1 MFVVYLTI
9 YKGSILPPFYIGSTK
24 LATAMSGEYFGS
36 VKSKKWKEKFEN
48 EMKTNKHLFS
58 LTILSQHE
66 TREAAFEAELKE
78 QKERNAVKSTE
89 YFNESVAFFLF
100 FGFFGFFF
108 EGRMSHALI
117 DKRCTENCAK
127 AQLTVDISRTV
138 EAPIE
143 EIFIFE

>member
-1 MFVVYLTI
+1 MRSSYGCPLSHQAVQFCIVHGVCYFLSHGFCKQYSTCRAPVQTDGENSRQAAWIFRVAGLFRLTGLLGLPADR
-9 YKGSILPPFYIGSTK
+9 GSFPF
-24 LATAMSGEYFGS
+24 
-36 VKSKKWKEKFEN
+36 
-48 EMKTNKHLFS
+48 
-58 LTILSQHE
+58 
-66 TREAAFEAELKE
+66 
-78 QKERNAVKSTE
+78 
-89 YFNESVAFFLF
+89 AFFLF